1 VTAHGI
7 EIAPCAH
14 PDRAGYF
21 GGIFQFLEK
30 RTLMTRQRDIGRR
43 DKRGPACR
51 GARSVSSSIG
61 GKADSEKVIQA
72 PTNRRIS
79 RLACGLGGLIWAL

>member
-1 VTAHGI
+1 LNLEPLVGSVKGAAFVTAHGI

-30 RTLMTRQRDIGRR
+30 RTLMTRQRDIRWR

-61 GKADSEKVIQA
+61 SKA
-72 PTNRRIS
+72 
-79 RLACGLGGLIWAL
+79 G

>member
-14 PDRAGYF
+14 PDRAGYLAEYF
-21 GGIFQFLEK
+21 SSLKKG
-30 RTLMTRQRDIGRR
+30 TLMTRQRDIGRR

-61 GKADSEKVIQA
+61 GKAGQRRDSEKVIQA

-79 RLACGLGGLIWAL
+79 V

>member
-7 EIAPCAH
+7 EMRPARTQ
-14 PDRAGYF
+14 DRAGYF

-43 DKRGPACR
+43 DSVVLHAEELGLLVVALAVKRG
-51 GARSVSSSIG
+51 
-61 GKADSEKVIQA
+61 SE
-72 PTNRRIS
+72 
-79 RLACGLGGLIWAL
+79 G